1 MILRVFILGA
11 FLAGAAALD
20 ATVAGGP
27 VRLNSIGFPPD
38 APKRATVVV
47 PDGARA
53 TEFTLRRAGTEEVV
67 WRGQLGPTVRST
79 ATDTDESV
87 RVADFSAF
95 RETGRYQVDVPGAGR
110 SPEFVIGRD
119 AWNEAYWLVAR
130 GLSLWRCGSPTGV
143 HGEWRGQVF
152 AHGPC
157 HLEDGWLDH
166 AGGGHVRRSATGGWH
181 DAGDYNKYI
190 VNAGYSLGLLFKAW
204 EHFRPRIERVALDL
218 PAAERANTVPDL
230 LDEMRWELDWFFTM
244 QAEDGRVH
252 HKLSQLDFRYWG
264 APDQDVTPRYFTTW
278 STNATAHFVAV
289 MAMAARHYAEFD
301 AAFGERC
308 LAAARRSWACLERHP
323 ENVKP
328 EQEAFK
334 TGAYD
339 VPDAAGRLWAAAEM
353 WATTRDPKFLAEF
366 ERRAAK
372 EEFTLRGPTWGDVRD
387 FGLAT
392 YLENEAVGRDAQL
405 VARLRSQLL
414 AQADRIV
421 AVAGA
426 HPYGRPLGGE
436 AGTWYW
442 GANGDTASQT
452 FLLHLANRI
461 QASAERRGAAA
472 HAIGFLLGRNFH
484 GRSYVTGLGHQ
495 PPAHPHDRR
504 GEPAWP
510 GYLVGGGHPT
520 GRSWVDEMADFRQN
534 EIALN
539 WNAALIYALAAFV
552 EPPSAP

>member
-1 MILRVFILGA
+1 MILRVL
-11 FLAGAAALD
+11 LCAALLATAGSLQ

-27 VRLNSIGFPPD
+27 VRLNSVGFPPD
-38 APKRATVVV
+38 VPKRATVV
-47 PDGARA
+47 GASGGG
-53 TEFTLRRAGTEEVV
+53 EFTLLRAGTDEVA
-67 WRGQLGPTVRST
+67 WRGRLGPEVRSA
-79 ATDTDESV
+79 ATDTDETV

-95 RETGRYQVDVPGAGR
+95 REAGRYQVDVPGAGR
-110 SPEFVIGRD
+110 SPEFVIARD
-119 AWNEAYWLVAR
+119 AWNEAYGLVAR
-130 GLSLWRCGSPTGV
+130 GLTLWRCGSPTGV
-143 HGEWRGQVF
+143 RGEWGGQVF

-157 HLEDGWLDH
+157 HLEDGWLDY
-166 AGGGHVRRSATGGWH
+166 AGGGHVRRPATGGWH

-218 PAAERANTVPDL
+218 PAAERANAVPDL
-230 LDEMRWELDWFFTM
+230 LDEMRWELEWFFTM

-264 APDQDVTPRYFTTW
+264 APDKDVTPRYFTTW

-301 AAFGERC
+301 AAFAERC

-392 YLENEAVGRDAQL
+392 YLENDAAGRDAQL
-405 VARLRSQLL
+405 EARLRGQLL

-421 AVAGA
+421 ATAET

-436 AGTWYW
+436 KGTWYW

-452 FLLHLANRI
+452 FLLQLANRI
-461 QASAERRGAAA
+461 EASAERRGAAA
-472 HAIGFLLGRNFH
+472 HAIGFLFGRNFH
-484 GRSYVTGLGHQ
+484 GRSYVTGLGHR

-552 EPPSAP
+552 EPPIAP